1 MATSKKP
8 GETWKGH
15 VSPAVKSAYNRRNY
29 QAITFRVKLD
39 GSDGVTKDSI
49 TRAAERDG
57 LSVNAWI
64 LEAIRDKL

>member
-39 GSDGVTKDSI
+39 GSDGVTKDSL